1 MKRYELFHD
10 NQDGIA
16 ELLEEVD
23 GEWIRYTDHCEA
35 MKRAAISAGEAQQG
49 HVLVPKKVTNAMIDA
64 ANAVPSGFAGS
75 PPHWQFVWDA
85 MLAAATPSP
94 VLTDARRYGPYD
106 VAFMGAG
113 VWAGIPDELP
123 PELVGCK
130 VWIIKAGHNYGK
142 KLQRNGSLAAPG
154 MVADS
159 EQKPVA
165 FWNPAVDHDSAAFSY
180 GQGGGYEIP
189 LYTRPPN
196 THRGELDQRDA
207 ARWRMHV
214 KMLTRKHGA
223 LSVRETI
230 GAIDHAISGMV
241 ADSAGG
247 AVKHSGFSCAKRAT
261 DPQNESAACQQWCGN
276 SQRCITGF
284 DTAKFFRHVD
294 TILSMD
300 IEQREQSTFGAK
312 DATPELLA
320 AIRAVGKVEDAC
332 AKSALRAALPERKK
346 RFSDEKQGLY
356 RKFEVR
362 RVDGSDAPGGKHH
375 GCRYFVLDVD
385 HDAFAPIALGA
396 YAAACEDT
404 HPKLA
409 RDLIEEWGAS
419 AMNPKSD
426 PIALWAEIHRLC
438 TLLKRKDFP
447 ALKSLHAELN
457 TLRWM
462 STVKDDPWDQAIE
475 AVRKR
480 IAQIIETEGK

>member
-159 EQKPVA
+159 A
-165 FWNPAVDHDSAAFSY
+165 
-180 GQGGGYEIP
+180 
-189 LYTRPPN
+189 
-196 THRGELDQRDA
+196 GE
-207 ARWRMHV
+207 
-214 KMLTRKHGA
+214 
-223 LSVRETI
+223 
-230 GAIDHAISGMV
+230 
-241 ADSAGG
+241 